1 MDAPVRSSQRKGMA
15 QPRLAARPM
24 TSRVLI
30 VDDHR
35 IFREGIRNLLQQTL
49 DYEVVGEAGDVEHA
63 VALASKVKPDLVVLD
78 LMLDRSDGLSAIAP
92 IRAHSPKS
100 KIVVLSM
107 NDDEVVVSHALQLGA
122 RGFVLKRAS
131 SEDLRLALRA
141 VEAGGIYLSPE
152 VSENVLTRV
161 QNAGARRKPTAPGL
175 TGLSPRE
182 FEVLE
187 LVAEGKTSK
196 DVAHLLNLRVETV
209 RTYRKSIMRKLG
221 VNHVAGLVNL
231 AMQAG
236 LLRRQPKA

>member
-1 MDAPVRSSQRKGMA
+1 MSH
-15 QPRLAARPM
+15 
-24 TSRVLI
+24 RVLI

-35 IFREGIRNLLQQTL
+35 IFREGIRNLLHQSTE
-49 DYEVVGEAGDVEHA
+49 YEVVGEAADVEHA
-63 VALASKVKPDLVVLD
+63 IALASKFKPDVVVLD
-78 LMLDRSDGLSAIAP
+78 LMLEKSDGLSAIAP
-92 IRAHSPKS
+92 IRAHSPQS

-152 VSENVLTRV
+152 VSENVLTRAN
-161 QNAGARRKPTAPGL
+161 QSGRRRPTAPGL

-196 DVAHLLNLRVETV
+196 DVAQLLNLRVETV

-236 LLRRQPKA
+236 LLRRPPKH

>member
-1 MDAPVRSSQRKGMA
+1 MSH
-15 QPRLAARPM
+15 
-24 TSRVLI
+24 RVLI

-35 IFREGIRNLLQQTL
+35 IFREGIRNLLQQGTEF
-49 DYEVVGEAGDVEHA
+49 EVVAEAGDVERA
-63 VALASKVKPDLVVLD
+63 IALASKHQPDVVVLD
-78 LMLDRSDGLSAIAP
+78 LMLDQSDGLSAIAP
-92 IRAHSPKS
+92 IRAHSPQS

-152 VSENVLTRV
+152 VSENVLTRL
-161 QNAGARRKPTAPGL
+161 QNLGARRRSLAPGL
-175 TGLSPRE
+175 STLSPRE

-187 LVAEGKTSK
+187 LVAEGNTSK
-196 DVAHLLNLRVETV
+196 DVAQLLNLRVETV

-231 AMQAG
+231 AVQAG
-236 LLRRQPKA
+236 LLRKPQKP

>member
-1 MDAPVRSSQRKGMA
+1 MA
-15 QPRLAARPM
+15 RCAARVVVKLLLAM
-24 TSRVLI
+24 SHRVLI

-35 IFREGIRNLLQQTL
+35 IFREGIRNLLHQNSEF
-49 DYEVVGEAGDVEHA
+49 EVIGEAGDVDRA
-63 VALASKVKPDLVVLD
+63 IALASKHQPDVVVLD
-78 LMLDRSDGLSAIAP
+78 LMLDQSDGLSAIAP
-92 IRAHSPKS
+92 IRAQSPRS

-107 NDDEVVVSHALQLGA
+107 NDDEVVVTHALQLGA

-152 VSENVLTRV
+152 VSENVLTRI
-161 QNAGARRKPTAPGL
+161 QHLGARRRSTAPGL
-175 TGLSPRE
+175 TSLSPRE
-182 FEVLE
+182 FDVLE

-196 DVAHLLNLRVETV
+196 DIAQLLNLRVETV

-236 LLRRQPKA
+236 LLRRPHRT